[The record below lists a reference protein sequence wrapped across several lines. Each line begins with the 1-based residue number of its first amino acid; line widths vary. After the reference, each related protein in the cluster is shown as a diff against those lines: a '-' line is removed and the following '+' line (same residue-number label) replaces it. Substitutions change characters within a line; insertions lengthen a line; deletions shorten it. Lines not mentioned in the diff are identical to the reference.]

1 MVAFIG
7 RRKGEEKE
15 RERGREEGE
24 RERGRDC
31 QYAIVHIRETEAT
44 F

>member
-7 RRKGEEKE
+7 RGKGDEKG
-15 RERGREEGE
+15 REGGREEGE
-24 RERGRDC
+24 GERKRLS